1 MRAIA
6 QLLPE
11 HPARKHRFEAM
22 AQRRAQMEAQM
33 AGQGMAVPGMLG
45 ADPAAAAAAAGGKT
59 KKPKKGK
66 KAKKGK
72 R

>member
-11 HPARKHRFEAM
+11 HPARKHRYEAM

-33 AGQGMAVPGMLG
+33 AGGNAMGLPGMG
-45 ADPAAAAAAAGGKT
+45 AEDTAAPGGKT

-66 KAKKGK
+66 KGKKGK